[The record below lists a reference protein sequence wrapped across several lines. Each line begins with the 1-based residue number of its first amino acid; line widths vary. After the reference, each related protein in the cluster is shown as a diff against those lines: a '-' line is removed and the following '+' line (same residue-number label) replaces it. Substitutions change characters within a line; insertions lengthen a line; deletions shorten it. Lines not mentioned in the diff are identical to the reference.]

1 MPCFLRNTF
10 GQVVIDA
17 PTGQNYFRVITVTL
31 GLKRKVKGIDS
42 NAMPADQA
50 GLEVQEIPFGSR
62 GTKNI
67 LRIYPKSIEYSG
79 EFIDKTDVDVPLA
92 ILDDLGRLC
101 NFDRGRLVD
110 AGFPNRP
117 SIR

>member
-1 MPCFLRNTF
+1 MSP
-10 GQVVIDA
+10 
-17 PTGQNYFRVITVTL
+17 
-31 GLKRKVKGIDS
+31 
-42 NAMPADQA
+42 DQA
-50 GLEVQEIPFGSR
+50 RLEVQEIPFGSC

-67 LRIYPKSIEYSG
+67 LRIYPKPIEYSG
-79 EFIDKTDVDVPLA
+79 EFIDKSDVDIPLA

-101 NFDRGRLVD
+101 NFNRGCLVD